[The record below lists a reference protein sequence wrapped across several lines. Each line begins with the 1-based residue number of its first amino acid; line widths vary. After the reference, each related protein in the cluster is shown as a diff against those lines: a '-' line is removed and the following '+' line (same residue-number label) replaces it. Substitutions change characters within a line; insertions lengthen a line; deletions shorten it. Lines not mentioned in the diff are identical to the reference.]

1 MLFAGTHTGLP
12 DKPED
17 LNMSK
22 WLKLEFLP
30 RNVDLG
36 LLVLRLGLGV
46 PMLTLHGWGKLS
58 SLLAG
63 EARIPDVLGIGSMAT
78 LILAVLAEFVGS
90 ALVILGLWTRLAAA
104 FLIATMGCAFVLVH
118 KLALTGGNSG
128 EKALVYLAG
137 FLVIFFAGAGKYSF
151 DKK

>member
-1 MLFAGTHTGLP
+1 MLLAGAHVGRP
-12 DKPED
+12 DKTEE
-17 LNMSK
+17 LKMSK
-22 WLKLEFLP
+22 WLTLEFLP
-30 RNVDLG
+30 RNADFG

-104 FLIATMGCAFVLVH
+104 LLIATMGLAFALVH
-118 KLALTGGNSG
+118 KFALTGGNSG
-128 EKALVYLAG
+128 EMPLLYLAG
-137 FLVIFFAGAGKYSF
+137 FLMILFAGAGKYSF

>member
-17 LNMSK
+17 LKMSK
-22 WLKLEFLP
+22 WLTLEFLP

-118 KLALTGGNSG
+118 KFALTGGNSG